1 MKHFI
6 YTFSEHKARSDCA
19 YTKTV
24 RLYAIKKGELEFV
37 GDLSDTFVS
46 EFQLVMMCAEKYKA
60 LPKKYFVRS
69 DTHGGYVYCNAW
81 KMKQDKI
88 ANFQKVF

>member
-6 YTFSEHKARSDCA
+6 YTFYEHKAKNDYS

-24 RLYAIKKGELEFV
+24 RLYAIKKGECVLI

-46 EFQLVMMCAEKYKA
+46 EFQLVMMCAEKHKA

-69 DTHGGYVYCNAW
+69 DNHGGYVYCNAW

>member
-1 MKHFI
+1 MKHFV
-6 YTFSEHKARSDCA
+6 YTFSEHKAKNDCA

-24 RLYAIKKGELEFV
+24 RLYAIKKGECV
-37 GDLSDTFVS
+37 HIGDLSDTFIS
-46 EFQLVMMCAEKYKA
+46 EFQLVMMCAEKHKA

-69 DTHGGYVYCNAW
+69 DNSGGYAYCNAW